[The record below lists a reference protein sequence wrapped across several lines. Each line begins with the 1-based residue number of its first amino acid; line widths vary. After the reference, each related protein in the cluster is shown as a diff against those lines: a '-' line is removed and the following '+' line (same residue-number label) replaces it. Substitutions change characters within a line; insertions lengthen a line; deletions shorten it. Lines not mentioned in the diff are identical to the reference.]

1 MYGNNE
7 YLKLRPHLSQD
18 DAYMTMMVLKGMCES
33 LEVTLQ
39 ELLTLCPDSKCKTME
54 YLEQYYQKKKDR
66 AEHPELYSKRTH
78 KIRSEGQVLWG
89 DLYREHLPLLEDI
102 NSVGKLITVSGEM
115 KNHLEELKQLIQL
128 IKDKGYVAY
137 DKINGSDY
145 LIVFDEGNKKEM
157 TAGLKYPY
165 AGQILTYEEFVNQ
178 NK

>member
-1 MYGNNE
+1 
-7 YLKLRPHLSQD
+7 
-18 DAYMTMMVLKGMCES
+18 MMVLKGMCES

-39 ELLTLCPDSKCKTME
+39 ELLTLCPYSKCKTME

-78 KIRSEGQVLWG
+78 KIRSEGQALWG

-145 LIVFDEGNKKEM
+145 LIIFDEGNKKEM
-157 TAGLKYPY
+157 TAELKYPY